1 MKKLFKPVLY
11 SCIAAFIFSHPAQA
25 QDLALTTHKE
35 HVTDLF
41 TIANNNAS
49 VAGKPLYKVN
59 TKVARLFEKA
69 YKNAENIQWF
79 HNGNGYL
86 AMFDLGGMKAHASFG
101 KNGYW
106 YYDAR
111 FGTETDLPPSVR
123 KQVKSN
129 YVDYTI
135 GKATEVNVGG
145 QKAWVVNVS
154 DINNL
159 VLVRIMDGAL
169 EELARYETH
178 TKEPNRKARIVVPQ

>member
-1 MKKLFKPVLY
+1 LP
-11 SCIAAFIFSHPAQA
+11 AF
-25 QDLALTTHKE
+25 
-35 HVTDLF
+35 
-41 TIANNNAS
+41 
-49 VAGKPLYKVN
+49 
-59 TKVARLFEKA
+59 FEKA

-86 AMFDLGGMKAHASFG
+86 AMFDLGGMKAHASFS

-123 KQVKSN
+123 KQVKWN

-135 GKATEVNVGG
+135 GKATEVNVAG

-159 VLVRIMDGAL
+159 VSCPHYGWRPWKNWLVMKRIQKNQTVRPGSWCHNKI
-169 EELARYETH
+169 TH
-178 TKEPNRKARIVVPQ
+178 NVKSPGMRDFLNLCYAGLKKFVLHNMGGCNVTPVFRVIN